1 MGIKTVYEIPE
12 NPSGIFIIRTHGA
25 APETFKQLEDKGCC
39 VVDLTCPDVKFVQDK
54 AKQLAIEGYR
64 VVIIGKPTHP
74 EVTGIKA
81 NADELAAKPSVVIS
95 LPEEVEL
102 YAEEFKK
109 DKKIGVVVQTTG
121 LAENFKDIVKIIAS
135 YSKELR
141 VFNTICP
148 ATIYRQQSA
157 LELANGVE
165 LMIVAG
171 SKSSAN
177 TLHLVQI
184 LNERVNTLHIETAQ
198 DIDKYKDLIS
208 KASKIGITA
217 GASTPDF
224 VIEEII
230 QRIGE

>member
-25 APETFKQLEDKGCC
+25 APETFKQLENKGCS

-54 AKQLAIEGYR
+54 AKQLAKEGYR

-74 EVTGIKA
+74 EVIGIKA
-81 NADELAAKPSVVIS
+81 NADEIAQKPSIVIS
-95 LPEEVEL
+95 SPQEVENYSSEL
-102 YAEEFKK
+102 KA

-157 LELANGVE
+157 LELADEVD

-177 TLHLVQI
+177 TLHLVEI
-184 LNERVNTLHIETAQ
+184 LSKKVNTLHIETAQ
-198 DIDKYKDLIS
+198 DIDKYKNLIS
-208 KASKIGITA
+208 KSTKIGITA

-224 VIEEII
+224 VIDKII